1 MPAIATQRDPRT
13 TAADGAPT
21 PMDAPA
27 QDLPAAGL
35 GATIAHVSGPPPRT
49 ADRYY
54 FACGDRPLDGY
65 TIKRAI
71 GRGGFGEVYY
81 ATSDAG
87 KEVALKLVTR
97 NLEVERRGV
106 EQCMNLKSPHLIAIH
121 DLRETK
127 QGDTFVVME
136 YVSGQSLAAILAAHP
151 DGLPKA
157 EIRTWLKGLVA
168 GVAYL
173 HDHGIVHRDLKPA
186 NLFMEEGVVKI
197 GDYGLAK
204 AVANSRGE
212 SGHSECV
219 GTCHYMAPE
228 TSTGKYHR
236 PIDIYAI
243 GIILYEM
250 VTGRVPFDG
259 ESVGEVLM
267 KHLTSRPDL
276 TPLPEPFKA
285 LIGRALAKDP
295 NHRPARV
302 QDLLLP
308 GDAAPEPA
316 VRFIGDAKGVPVEPP
331 KDDVLRIT
339 DEEPVMYIGVDTRPP
354 ARPPIP
360 FVLATRR
367 VFGPLRWVVM
377 QKPMPPSVLKPALR
391 SIRQAIARPVVA
403 PVAKKVA
410 VPPAARPV
418 APPPPFVAPPLPSG
432 RVRVAELSESMLIAA
447 PVAFLLSSLCLPSF
461 NILGIDLPPRPPQLA
476 LLFGMTLLGSW
487 TVLMA
492 SKLWEAKPTSAVN
505 RHFGMAAVGVALWVA
520 ATALAH
526 WSGLGPLPGLVGPQ
540 PAGVE
545 GFSAAFPSLARRE
558 IDAGVIGAAGYFA
571 LAFGAI
577 PWRMLTARD
586 RRAYFRLLPTAA
598 LGGLAALLGAAIA
611 PTPQPWA
618 ALAVV
623 LVAITAQFASKWSAE
638 GAAARVARR
647 RAA

>member
-1 MPAIATQRDPRT
+1 
-13 TAADGAPT
+13 
-21 PMDAPA
+21 MDATA
-27 QDLPAAGL
+27 RELPAAGL
-35 GATIAHVSGPPPRT
+35 DATIAHVSGPPPRT

-54 FACGDRPLDGY
+54 FACGDRPLEGY

-127 QGDTFVVME
+127 LGDTFVVME
-136 YVSGQSLAAILAAHP
+136 YVSGPSLAAILAMHP
-151 DGLPKA
+151 TGLPPA

-186 NLFMEEGVVKI
+186 NLFIEEGVVKI

-243 GIILYEM
+243 GVILYEM

-276 TPLPEPFKA
+276 SPLPEPFKA
-285 LIGRALAKDP
+285 LIGRALDKDP
-295 NHRPARV
+295 NRRPPRV

-308 GDAAPEPA
+308 GDTAAEPP
-316 VRFIGDAKGVPVEPP
+316 VRFIGDPKGVPVEPP

-354 ARPPIP
+354 GRPSPARPT
-360 FVLATRR
+360 AKAAARR
-367 VFGPLRWVVM
+367 LGQLRWAA
-377 QKPMPPSVLKPALR
+377 QS
-391 SIRQAIARPVVA
+391 RPT
-403 PVAKKVA
+403 
-410 VPPAARPV
+410 RLV
-418 APPPPFVAPPLPSG
+418 APPVAAPAAPKPPRAPVIAPPLPSG
-432 RVRVAELSESMLIAA
+432 RVRVAELAGSMLGAA
-447 PVAFLLSSLCLPSF
+447 PTAFLLSGICLPSYGM
-461 NILGIDLPPRPPQLA
+461 LGIDLPHRPPQLA
-476 LLFGMTLLGSW
+476 LLFGTTLLGTW
-487 TVLMA
+487 AVLVA
-492 SKLWEAKPTSAVN
+492 SKLWESKPTSGIN
-505 RHFGMAAVGVALWVA
+505 RHFGMAAAGVLLWMGA
-520 ATALAH
+520 SALAR
-526 WSGLGPLPGLVGPQ
+526 WSGLGPLPGLGGAEGRGV
-540 PAGVE
+540 AGFAE
-545 GFSAAFPSLARRE
+545 AFPSLARRGV
-558 IDAGVIGAAGYFA
+558 DAGLIGAAGFLA

-577 PWRMLTARD
+577 PWRSLTARD
-586 RRAYFRLLPTAA
+586 RRARFRLLPTA
-598 LGGLAALLGAAIA
+598 LIGGLVALAGASVS
-611 PTPQPWA
+611 PTPQGWG
-618 ALAVV
+618 ALVV
-623 LVAITAQFASKWSAE
+623 GLVVVAAQFSSTWSAPAA
-638 GAAARVARR
+638 AAARESRR
-647 RAA
+647 RVA